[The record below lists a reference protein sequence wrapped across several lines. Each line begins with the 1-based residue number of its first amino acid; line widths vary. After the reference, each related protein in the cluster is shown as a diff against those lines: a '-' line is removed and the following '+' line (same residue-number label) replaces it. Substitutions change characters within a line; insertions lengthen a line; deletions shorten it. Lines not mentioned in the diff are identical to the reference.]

1 MPAISLAGV
10 DNAGGGLIISSSGV
24 QSTLD
29 GAVIAVNGDQVAP
42 HGLPPHDS
50 ATLVAS
56 HSSTIAGH
64 RIVTAGDIA
73 SCGHP
78 VTGSASSTLD

>member
-10 DNAGGGLIISSSGV
+10 DTAGGGLIISSSGV
-24 QSTLD
+24 QSTI
-29 GAVIAVNGDQVAP
+29 GGSVIAVNGDAVAP
-42 HGLPPHDS
+42 HGLPPHDA